1 MNLIFGDY
9 EFMLM
14 REAVAQYLYGLQDD
28 ASGNQEDI
36 SLAPST
42 ARKLKHYR
50 KTPPALT
57 LPDVLVLMAALRD
70 LRVAVSDSL
79 DEIPLTDAD
88 RPTALETQRAC
99 NHLLR
104 QLRKALD
111 GTPAEQ

>member
-1 MNLIFGDY
+1 
-9 EFMLM
+9 
-14 REAVAQYLYGLQDD
+14 
-28 ASGNQEDI
+28 
-36 SLAPST
+36 
-42 ARKLKHYR
+42 
-50 KTPPALT
+50 
-57 LPDVLVLMAALRD
+57 MAALRD